1 MGTCRYET
9 HSTRR
14 SAVIPIYF
22 HAKNSPLFY
31 RLSRISNT
39 LRTAKLP
46 SELLTQKN
54 RVIKVRIGKPIS
66 VKDQKEYDTLDAFSG
81 FIRRK
86 TYMLSNSFEKVKI
99 LTNISSSLKAIKP
112 AKKIVTPVSK
122 TIMCLEVAALKSE
135 NHRLLTSKNY
145 EVYLAPAAHIPNI
158 LREIGRCEK
167 SRLEILEKAPT
178 KPSIWINLTSITT
191 ICFCGMRKPSA

>member
-1 MGTCRYET
+1 MKNGHPLGVFPAGEV
-9 HSTRR
+9 STYKDGKLLVDKPWEPAAMKLIQR
-14 SAVIPIYF
+14 AEVPVIPIYF

-81 FIRRK
+81 FI
-86 TYMLSNSFEKVKI
+86 S
-99 LTNISSSLKAIKP
+99 
-112 AKKIVTPVSK
+112 
-122 TIMCLEVAALKSE
+122 
-135 NHRLLTSKNY
+135 
-145 EVYLAPAAHIPNI
+145 
-158 LREIGRCEK
+158 
-167 SRLEILEKAPT
+167 
-178 KPSIWINLTSITT
+178 
-191 ICFCGMRKPSA
+191 